1 MEIEPEP
8 EMEVRRRSTQDALL
22 TCSTPTQNHSCEGM
36 TCPGCLMTTKTTLL
50 AENEVEAQKLANNY
64 KFGFKKWKSHVTE
77 RPWEDR
83 SAIVKEL
90 YSDLNVIKHS
100 GSLVTCGNLL
110 YVLLLGWWV
119 SLLYLLVAVLMFVTI
134 VGVPYGKLCCS
145 LAGYYF
151 WPFGKVIQKP
161 FVYPRK
167 SSVRFYGEAIP
178 EVNAVETTTLLGV
191 TEGVEDNLPGTAAEG
206 VKYWHRPSTYV
217 WLLLGYPFLALA
229 HGLAS
234 FIAWILVFTIPVAK
248 LNGRAITVIL
258 LIPPEQLQIRQPKRT
273 DVPLDGEVILC
284 CYHAMNFYYY
294 KYTVIGIN
302 VFAVN
307 LLPLVIVALVLGYAD
322 TKNHYASSPVKFVL
336 SIMAIIPLSY
346 YIGMAIASISAQ
358 SNFAVGAVVNATFGS
373 ITELTFYI
381 TALIKGNRKGNKCYE
396 EVVKSALTGTLLGC
410 VLFIPGISMVIGGC
424 KHQEQR
430 FNSRSAGV
438 SSALLFISVGGV
450 FAPTLFS
457 KAYGSLVCQGCTNSS
472 QNESGPFECSDCHF
486 SVLQNNTLFHSHV
499 QPLIYTVSIL
509 LPASYVIGLVFALK
523 THTHIYD
530 IHISDCHVPGHSHSV
545 VIHWSRWRAVVLLI
559 VATVFMSA
567 CAELVSE
574 HIDPLLSNSAI
585 SSYFLGVTVLAM
597 IPELPE
603 IVNGIQFALQNNIS
617 LSLEVGSS
625 IAVQVCMLQI
635 PVLVLFSVIY
645 PVGFNLLFSDLHLW
659 ASIFSV
665 ILMNYIF
672 MDGKCDYFQGT
683 ALVVVYLIIMAMYF
697 FAPSR
702 TGC

>member
-1 MEIEPEP
+1 MSEIEQEP
-8 EMEVRRRSTQDALL
+8 ELGVRRRSTQDALM
-22 TCSTPTQNHSCEGM
+22 TCSSLTQNHSCEGI
-36 TCPGCLMTTKTTLL
+36 TCPGCLMTKTTLL
-50 AENEVEAQKLANNY
+50 AENEVEAHKLANNY

-90 YSDLNVIKHS
+90 YSDLNVIKHP
-100 GSLVTCGNLL
+100 GSLVTCDNVL
-110 YVLLLGWWV
+110 YVLLFGWWI
-119 SLLYLLVAVLMFVTI
+119 SLLYLLVALVMFITI
-134 VGVPYGKLCCS
+134 VGIPYGKLCCC

-151 WPFGKVIQKP
+151 WPFGKIIQKP
-161 FVYPRK
+161 FVNRRK
-167 SSVRFYGEAIP
+167 SSVRFNGQSTPEAT
-178 EVNAVETTTLLGV
+178 AVETTSLLGA
-191 TEGVEDNLPGTAAEG
+191 VERTPSEAPTVGT
-206 VKYWHRPSTYV
+206 KYWHRPSTYV
-217 WLLLGYPFLALA
+217 WLLLGYPLLTLA

-234 FIAWILVFTIPVAK
+234 FIAWILVVTIPIAK

-258 LIPPEQLQIRQPKRT
+258 LIPPEQLQIRTSKRT
-273 DVPLDGEVILC
+273 DVPPDGEVILC
-284 CYHAMNFYYY
+284 CYSAMNLYYY
-294 KYTVIGIN
+294 KYTVVGMN

-307 LLPLVIVALVLGYAD
+307 LLPLVVVALVLGYAD
-322 TKNHYASSPVKFVL
+322 TENHYASSPVKFAL
-336 SIMAIIPLSY
+336 SILAIIPLSY

-381 TALIKGNRKGNKCYE
+381 TALIKGSHKGNKCYE

-430 FNSRSAGV
+430 FNSRSAGI

-457 KAYGSLVCQGCTNSS
+457 KAYGNLICQGCTNST
-472 QNESGPFECSDCHF
+472 QNESGPFECDDCHF
-486 SVLQNNTLFHSHV
+486 SVLQDNALFHSHV
-499 QPLIYTVSIL
+499 QPLIHTVCIL
-509 LPASYVIGLVFALK
+509 LPASYVIGLIFALK

-530 IHISDCHVPGHSHSV
+530 IHISDCHGHSHNV
-545 VIHWSRWRAVVLLI
+545 VIHWSRWRAVMLLI
-559 VATVFMSA
+559 VATVCMSA

-574 HIDPLLSNSAI
+574 HIDPLLSSSAV
-585 SSYFLGVTVLAM
+585 SPYFLGVTVLAM

-672 MDGKCDYFQGT
+672 MDGKSDYFQGT
-683 ALVVVYLIIMAMYF
+683 ALVVVYLIIMAMYY

-702 TGC
+702 SMC